1 LPNHIILIGKQESL
15 VQFVHECLK
24 GLDCKYDFIH
34 YLSIDEETPR
44 FFDADLIILDTTG
57 LTEKK
62 FSLLHTLRQ
71 MLPDPDLPILALVK
85 DRPVR
90 LRHRVMD
97 LGATDYVVVPFT
109 PLDLRVRITNLL
121 RLKDRVRSESG
132 ELNINETLRILQKNF
147 QLISGNILQFNF
159 SHVVQQWIK
168 AMRQILHSRY
178 LFFFQWLTEDELFLQ
193 AADPESVITEPW
205 TLRIDDLPTVVK
217 AVRLKE
223 PTILNRVTVENN
235 LLLYLRSIL
244 NVNVRSFIIYPIVSQ
259 NETRGL
265 LLTLRT
271 DEQPFSE
278 ADYRVIQFFGK
289 LFEYAFY
296 LEGLKS
302 QVRESLDNRVWK
314 FSYQFLDRIINQLNF
329 GILVISEE
337 LRILYLNK
345 MASDLLGISPE
356 VVTYK
361 RLSDVMSDQNIRTI
375 LNSRHPSSTTF
386 ERPELVL
393 TNQHG
398 ERLLVG
404 FTVHEYKDEEGGT
417 AGYIISLKDIT
428 YSKEL
433 QEEMRRMERLASL
446 GVMAS
451 GIAHEIRNPLAGIK
465 AIAQTFEE
473 ELSPDDP
480 KNEYVR
486 RIIRQVN
493 RLDEMLRSL
502 FSYAKPQKP
511 NRQFCQIET
520 ILRDV
525 IGLLKQK
532 FREHNIR
539 VTESLYPDLPEIYV
553 DSSQIQQ
560 VFMNLI
566 LNSIEAIE
574 KDGEIQISILPGE
587 KVAERFSRK
596 PFHSRI
602 TEQPY
607 VLVLIRDNGCGI
619 SPENLKQI
627 FNPFFTTKTFGTGLG
642 LSIVYQ
648 IVKENDGI
656 IYFES
661 ELNKGTDCYLFLPA
675 FNPNESRE
683 SRWSHRQNE
692 PVGDYK

>member
-1 LPNHIILIGKQESL
+1 MPTHIIVIGKQETL
-15 VQFVHECLK
+15 VQFIHECLK
-24 GLDCKYDFIH
+24 GLDFHYEFVH
-34 YLSIDEETPR
+34 YLSVGEEGSR
-44 FFDADLIILDTTG
+44 FLDADFIILDATA
-57 LTEKK
+57 LSEKK
-62 FSLLHTLRQ
+62 MSLIHSLRQ
-71 MLPDPDLPILALVK
+71 MLPDTDLPILVFVK

-97 LGATDYVVVPFT
+97 LGATDYLVLPFT
-109 PLDLRVRITNLL
+109 PLDLKVRVTNLL
-121 RLKDRVRSESG
+121 RLKSRVRSEAG
-132 ELNINETLRILQKNF
+132 DLNIIETLRILQKNF
-147 QLISGNILQFNF
+147 QLISGNVLQFNF
-159 SHVVQQWIK
+159 SHVVHRWIT
-168 AMRQILHSRY
+168 AMRQILHCRY
-178 LFFFQWLTEDELFLQ
+178 LFFFQRLTDDELFLQ
-193 AADPESVITEPW
+193 AADPESVIDEPW
-205 TLRIDDLPTVVK
+205 TMRIDDLPTVVK
-217 AVRLKE
+217 AVRLKQ
-223 PTILNRVTVENN
+223 PTILNRVTGENN
-235 LLLYLRSIL
+235 LLVYLRSIL
-244 NVNVRSFIIYPIVSQ
+244 NLNVRSFITYPIVFQ
-259 NETRGL
+259 NETRGV

-302 QVRESLDNRVWK
+302 QVRENLDNRVWK

-345 MASDLLGISPE
+345 MASDLLGIAPE
-356 VVTYK
+356 AVTYK
-361 RLSDVMSDQNIRTI
+361 RLTDVMNDQNIRTI

-386 ERPELVL
+386 ERPELLL
-393 TNQHG
+393 TNSHG
-398 ERLLVG
+398 EKLLVG
-404 FTVHEYKDEEGGT
+404 FTVHDYKDEEGGT

-473 ELSPDDP
+473 ELSSDDP

-511 NRQFCQIET
+511 NRQFCNIET

-596 PFHSRI
+596 PFHARI
-602 TEQPY
+602 TEHPY
-607 VLVLIRDNGCGI
+607 VLILIKDNGCGI

-648 IVKENDGI
+648 IIKENDGI

-675 FNPNESRE
+675 FNPNESKE
-683 SRWSHRQNE
+683 SRWSRRQNE
-692 PVGDYK
+692 PVGDYN